1 MREITAAF
9 FAKEDRG
16 ATVRRLDKRDQVAK
30 QSAARQSRRLV
41 RLCAPNQRQDCNA
54 RLDCQVEVATPFV
67 NARVPHHF
75 PLFAKA
81 RSQDCSDRIRNLEL
95 VSAPFRSVR
104 SRRSTLLF
112 PPSRFRGCCA
122 PSGNLD
128 SSPRPRGNMFPRRG
142 TCGSAPRSYSPRIE
156 ATPRQQGKRLT
167 EDLLVAAPRPILLQ
181 LRREQ

>member
-16 ATVRRLDKRDQVAK
+16 ATVRHLDKRDQVAK
-30 QSAARQSRRLV
+30 QSAAQESRRLV
-41 RLCAPNQRQDCNA
+41 RLCAPNQRQGCNA
-54 RLDCQVEVATPFV
+54 RLDCQVAVA
-67 NARVPHHF
+67 R
-75 PLFAKA
+75 
-81 RSQDCSDRIRNLEL
+81 
-95 VSAPFRSVR
+95 PFRSVR

-128 SSPRPRGNMFPRRG
+128 SSPPPRGNMFPRRG

-167 EDLLVAAPRPILLQ
+167 EDLLVAAPRSILLQ

>member
-41 RLCAPNQRQDCNA
+41 RLGAPNQRQGCNA
-54 RLDCQVEVATPFV
+54 RLDCQVEVATPFD
-67 NARVPHHF
+67 NAPAPHQF
-75 PLFAKA
+75 PLFSP
-81 RSQDCSDRIRNLEL
+81 SQ
-95 VSAPFRSVR
+95 
-104 SRRSTLLF
+104 
-112 PPSRFRGCCA
+112 FRGCCA

-167 EDLLVAAPRPILLQ
+167 EDLLVAAPRSILLQ